1 MTNRILA
8 ACRRQPTDRTPIWLM
23 RQAGRYMAVYRAVR
37 ERHGFL
43 QMVKQP
49 EVAAEITLQ
58 PIEAF
63 GMDAAIIFAD
73 ILPPLEGMGLRLS
86 FEKGEG
92 PVIHNPIR
100 AAADIAAL
108 RPYDAEETSGY
119 TLEALRLVR
128 RALPPETALFG
139 FSGAP
144 FTLASYAIEG
154 GGSKEYR
161 RTKALMY
168 RDPAAWHALMGKL
181 AELVAA
187 YLVAQARAGADVVQ
201 IFDSWAGALA
211 PDDYE
216 EYVLPYVQAAITK
229 FRAAFAEE
237 GRPTADNRRLMSD
250 DGRRRTENRPK
261 ANADWRSSV
270 VGGPSSPPVVYF
282 GTNMNGML
290 PLLRASGADVLGLDW
305 RVRLDDGW
313 AQYGHDVAVQGN
325 LDPMALH
332 GPWPE
337 VERRARAIL
346 ERAGGRPGHIF
357 NVGHGLLTET
367 PEDNVR
373 RLVEF
378 VQGYRF
384 QQAGL
389 GDLSAAVDAG
399 ASLSSVAPGR
409 SSHGG

>member
-8 ACRRQPTDRTPIWLM
+8 ACRREPTDRTPIWLM
-23 RQAGRYMAVYRAVR
+23 RQAGRYMAAYRAIR

-43 QMVKQP
+43 EMVKRP
-49 EVAAEITLQ
+49 EVAAAITLQ

-73 ILPPLEGMGLRLS
+73 ILPPLEGLGIKLT

-100 AAADIAAL
+100 APADIAAL
-108 RPYDAEETSGY
+108 RTYDPEECSGY

-128 RALPPETALFG
+128 RALPADAALIG

-154 GGSKEYR
+154 GGSREYR

-168 RDPAAWHALMGKL
+168 GDPASWHALRGKL

-201 IFDSWAGALA
+201 LFDSWAGALA
-211 PDDYE
+211 PDDYQ
-216 EYVLPYVQAAITK
+216 EYVLPYVQAAITN
-229 FRAAFAEE
+229 FRAQLAE
-237 GRPTADNRRLMSD
+237 RA
-250 DGRRRTENRPK
+250 
-261 ANADWRSSV
+261 
-270 VGGPSSPPVVYF
+270 PSALPPVVYF
-282 GTNMNGML
+282 GTDMSGML
-290 PLLRASGADVLGLDW
+290 PLLRGTGADVIGLDW
-305 RVRLDDGW
+305 RIRLDDGW
-313 AQYGHDVAVQGN
+313 ARLGHHVAVQGN

-337 VERRARAIL
+337 VERRARSIL
-346 ERAGGRPGHIF
+346 ERAAGRPGHIF
-357 NVGHGLLTET
+357 NLGHGILTET
-367 PEDNVR
+367 PEENVR
-373 RLVEF
+373 RLVAF
-378 VQGYRF
+378 VQGYP
-384 QQAGL
+384 
-389 GDLSAAVDAG
+389 GDRVTG
-399 ASLSSVAPGR
+399 
-409 SSHGG
+409 

>member
-8 ACRRQPTDRTPIWLM
+8 ACKREPTDRTPIWLM
-23 RQAGRYMAVYRAVR
+23 RQAGRYMSVYRAVR

-43 QMVKQP
+43 QMVKRP
-49 EVAAEITLQ
+49 AVAAEVTLQ

-73 ILPPLEGMGLRLS
+73 ILPPLEGMGIHLT

-92 PVIHNPIR
+92 PVIHNPLR
-100 AAADIAAL
+100 TPADIAAL
-108 RPYDAEETSGY
+108 RPYDPEESSGY
-119 TLEALRLVR
+119 TLEALRLVKA
-128 RALPPETALFG
+128 ALPAGTALYG

-154 GGSKEYR
+154 GGSREYR

-168 RDPAAWHALMGKL
+168 GDPASWHALMAKL
-181 AELVAA
+181 SDLVAS
-187 YLVAQARAGADVVQ
+187 YLVAQVRAGADVVQ

-211 PDDYE
+211 PDDYA
-216 EYVLPYVQAAITK
+216 EYVLPHTRAAIDRT
-229 FRAAFAEE
+229 RALLGGAAEVA
-237 GRPTADNRRLMSD
+237 PI
-250 DGRRRTENRPK
+250 
-261 ANADWRSSV
+261 
-270 VGGPSSPPVVYF
+270 VYF
-282 GTNMNGML
+282 GTDMNGML
-290 PLLRASGADVLGLDW
+290 PLLRRTGADVLGLDW
-305 RVRLDDGW
+305 RINLDDGW
-313 AQYGHDVAVQGN
+313 AAYGHDVAVQGN

-346 ERAGGRPGHIF
+346 ERASGRPGHIF
-357 NVGHGLLTET
+357 NVGHGILTET

-378 VQGYRF
+378 VQSYRSVEG
-384 QQAGL
+384 QAY
-389 GDLSAAVDAG
+389 D
-399 ASLSSVAPGR
+399 
-409 SSHGG
+409 